1 MTDATVGLVVNS
13 ASGHDIRRLVSAAT
27 VVDNSDKGAMATR
40 LLAGLRAAGINRVLA
55 MPTDLMVVSTMRRLA
70 RQVGLEH
77 GDQFPDIE
85 WLDFTPTF
93 TAADTLR
100 AIGMMVDAGVG
111 AVCVLGGD
119 GTQRLAAEALGDVPL
134 AAVSTGTN
142 NVFPQW
148 AEPTTAGIAT
158 GLIAT
163 GEVAVADGCVR
174 EHVMVLRCADR
185 REAALVDVGVSR
197 QQWVGARA
205 LWHVED
211 LTQVAVT
218 FTDPAAIGLSA
229 VAAAVADAPRGQEGG
244 VLVRLAPVD
253 RAEHVVH
260 IPLVPGIVVPVGI
273 ADVAPI
279 PFGQTVEL
287 DAVPGTLTVDGERE
301 ISRRAGVP
309 ATVTLR
315 NGPLRID
322 VSATLGAASRARRD
336 ATRAQRPLP

>member
-1 MTDATVGLVVNS
+1 MSDATVGLVVNS

-27 VVDNSDKGAMATR
+27 IVDNSDKGAMAVR
-40 LLAGLRAAGINRVLA
+40 LLAGLRSAGVTKVLA

-77 GDQFPDIE
+77 RDQFPEIE
-85 WLDFTPTF
+85 WLDFTPEF

-100 AIGMMVDAGVG
+100 AIDLMVDAGVG

-119 GTQRLAAEALGDVPL
+119 GTQRLAAEGLGDVPL

-163 GEVAVADGCVR
+163 GEVPAAEGCVR
-174 EHVMVLRCADR
+174 EHLMVLECAGR
-185 REAALVDVGVSR
+185 REVALVDVGVSR

-205 LWHVED
+205 LWQVSD
-211 LTQVAVT
+211 LTQVAVV

-229 VAAAVADAPRGQEGG
+229 VAAAVADAPRGERGG
-244 VLVRLAPVD
+244 MLVRLAPVAD
-253 RAEHVVH
+253 AAHVVH

-279 PFGQTVEL
+279 PFGEVVEL
-287 DAVPGTLTVDGERE
+287 DEVPGTLTVDGERE
-301 ISRRAGVP
+301 MGRREGVP

-315 NGPLRID
+315 DGPLRID
-322 VSATLGAASRARRD
+322 VARTLAAASRARRD
-336 ATRAQRPLP
+336 ATPTQRPAG